1 MSSPSLGYCSADGEK
16 ERFCRF
22 VSLRDTGVGG
32 LRELA
37 CSVGDVIFAF
47 WGLGSKLGS
56 KFGLGFICSTQDLSV
71 PPLLLGGHGAGRTEE
86 RRVETCFKSD
96 IVNASYKKSVSAA
109 SELNKNEDRK
119 RKGRRKSPEGF
130 KLVLYSPN
138 RALEDFVYCS
148 EM

>member
-1 MSSPSLGYCSADGEK
+1 MSSPSLGYRSVDGER

-22 VSLRDTGVGG
+22 ASLRDTGVGG

-47 WGLGSKLGS
+47 WGLGSK
-56 KFGLGFICSTQDLSV
+56 FGLGSICSTRDLSV
-71 PPLLLGGHGAGRTEE
+71 PPFLLGGHGAGRTEE

-96 IVNASYKKSVSAA
+96 IVNSSYNKFVSAA

-119 RKGRRKSPEGF
+119 RKGGRKSPEGF